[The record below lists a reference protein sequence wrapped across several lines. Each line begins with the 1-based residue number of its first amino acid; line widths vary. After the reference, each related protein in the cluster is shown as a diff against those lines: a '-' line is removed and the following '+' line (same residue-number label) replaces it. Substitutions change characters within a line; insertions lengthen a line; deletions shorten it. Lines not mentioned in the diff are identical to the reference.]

1 LPAGL
6 APAAVGPVLVVFGVA
21 IPILGDSRILLALA
35 LFALLFVS
43 SGCGLVSRLGRMLL
57 RVAGLGLLDW
67 LFCSALLRWRGLT
80 LPTL

>member
-1 LPAGL
+1 MSIVRLLIGM
-6 APAAVGPVLVVFGVA
+6 VPVT
-21 IPILGDSRILLALA
+21 LLALA
-35 LFALLFVS
+35 FFALLFVS